1 MPEPKSPV
9 LRSPPAP
16 MVCWF
21 DPGQLAATARQVVV
35 STLFG
40 ENADRRLLEALASGP
55 YRPVDFSTVT
65 AADGATVPRDEI
77 TIDYLA
83 DTGDGWNPTYA
94 VAYWISRPA
103 LTLEAEGKTHE
114 TRRGDVL
121 LFGGDQVYP
130 TASRAEYELRLVE
143 PFEAALKCL
152 PKDNPSLFV
161 IPGNHDWYDSLVS
174 FTRLFVSKKWFAAWR
189 VPQKRS
195 YFVLKLPH
203 DWWLVGTD
211 VQLGSDIDEAQLAFF
226 QEVALEMGPEGKV
239 ILCNAEPHWV
249 YAHEER
255 NPAKSEKLARE
266 GNLRFL
272 QEKVFKGQIRVF
284 IAGDL
289 HHYRRHATEDDR
301 FQKITAGGGGA
312 FLHPTHRMNDTPMDV
327 PSPSGTRRFF
337 RKGVFPAPGVSARL
351 AYRNL
356 LFLFRNPKFGLL
368 TGALYLLISWNAMV
382 DLTDYSLRDWPAAL
396 GKATVATLRLPS
408 ACFWIVATFLGFI
421 LFTDAR
427 TKLQRFAGGF
437 VHAAVQLLGAFFI
450 GWVSTLFARDLG
462 LAYKEVPQMALS
474 AVVLFAGGWVVGS
487 CVMGVYLLVA
497 LNVFGFH
504 HNEAFSSLAIEDW
517 KNFLRMR
524 IGPDGA
530 LTIYPVGI
538 ERVPRDWES
547 VPGAGPEEAQL
558 RPAPGSGTPPV
569 LIEPPVVVR
578 P

>member
-9 LRSPPAP
+9 LRRPPAR

-21 DPGQLAATARQVVV
+21 DPGQLAATARLVAV

-40 ENADRRLLEALASGP
+40 ENADRRFLEALASGP
-55 YRPVDFSTVT
+55 YRPVDFSTV
-65 AADGATVPRDEI
+65 ASADGGAVPREEI

-83 DTGDGWNPTYA
+83 DTGDGWNSTYA
-94 VAYWISRPA
+94 VAYWITRPA
-103 LTLEAEGKTHE
+103 LTLETAGTKVE

-130 TASRAEYELRLVE
+130 TASRGEYELRLVE
-143 PFEAALKCL
+143 PFEAALSCL
-152 PKDNPSLFV
+152 PKENPSLFV

-174 FTRLFVSKKWFAAWR
+174 FTRLFLSKKWFAAWH

-195 YFVLKLPH
+195 YFALKLPH

-211 VQLGSDIDEAQLAFF
+211 VQLGSDIDEPQLEFF
-226 QEVALEMGPEGKV
+226 RSVAAEMGPNGRV

-255 NPAKSEKLARE
+255 DGAKREQLAHE
-266 GNLRFL
+266 SNLRFL
-272 QEKVFKGQIRVF
+272 EENVFRGQIRVF
-284 IAGDL
+284 LAGDL

-312 FLHPTHRMNDTPMDV
+312 FLHPTHRMNDTPIDA
-327 PSPSGTRRFF
+327 PAPGGTRRFF
-337 RKGVFPAPGVSARL
+337 RKGAFPGPDVSARL

-356 LFLFRNPKFGLL
+356 LFLFRNPRFGVL

-382 DLTDYSLRDWPAAL
+382 DLTDFSLRDWPAAL
-396 GKATVATLRLPS
+396 GRATVETLRLPS

-427 TKLQRFAGGF
+427 TKTQRFVGGF
-437 VHAAVQLLGAFFI
+437 VHAALQLVAAFFI
-450 GWVSTLFARDLG
+450 GWLSTLLASELG
-462 LAYKEVPQMALS
+462 FPFDSVPQLLLS
-474 AVVLFAGGWVVGS
+474 ATLLFAGGWVVGS
-487 CVMGVYLLVA
+487 CIMGVYLLVA
-497 LNVFGFH
+497 LNGFGFH

-524 IGPDGA
+524 IGPDGE

-538 ERVPRDWES
+538 ERVPRAWDP
-547 VPGAGPEEAQL
+547 VPGAGQEDARF
-558 RPAPGSGTPPV
+558 RPAAGSGTPPV
-569 LIEPPVVVR
+569 LIEPPVTVR

>member
-1 MPEPKSPV
+1 
-9 LRSPPAP
+9 
-16 MVCWF
+16 MVGWF
-21 DPGQLAATARQVVV
+21 DPGQLASTARQVVV

-40 ENADRRLLEALASGP
+40 ENADQRLLEALASGA
-55 YRPVDFSTVT
+55 YAPVDFSTTVSP
-65 AADGATVPRDEI
+65 DGAAVPREEI

-83 DTGDGWNPTYA
+83 DTGDGWNSTYA

-103 LTLEAEGKTHE
+103 LTLEAAGRAFE

-121 LFGGDQVYP
+121 LFGGDEVYP
-130 TASRAEYELRLVE
+130 TASRAEYELRLVQ
-143 PFEAALKCL
+143 PFETALKRL
-152 PKDNPSLFV
+152 AAGNPSLFV
-161 IPGNHDWYDSLVS
+161 IPGNHDWYDSLIS
-174 FTRLFVSKKWFAAWR
+174 FTRLFLSKRWFAAWR
-189 VPQKRS
+189 LPQKRS
-195 YFVLKLPH
+195 YFALKLPH

-211 VQLGSDIDEAQLAFF
+211 VQLGSDIDEPQLDFF
-226 QEVALEMGPEGKV
+226 RSVAREMGPNGRV

-255 NPAKSEKLARE
+255 NREKSEKLARE

-272 QEKVFKGQIRVF
+272 EEDVFKGRIRVF
-284 IAGDL
+284 VAGDL
-289 HHYRRHATEDDR
+289 HHYRRHATDDDR

-312 FLHPTHRMNDTPMDV
+312 FLHPTHRMNDSPMDV
-327 PSPSGTRRFF
+327 PGPAGTQRFF
-337 RKGVFPAPGVSARL
+337 RKGAFPPPGVSSRL

-356 LFLFRNPKFGLL
+356 LFLFRNPKFGIV

-382 DLTDYSLRDWPAAL
+382 DLTGHTLREWPAAL
-396 GKATVATLRLPS
+396 RTATAETLRLPS
-408 ACFWIVATFLGFI
+408 ACFWIVATFLGFV

-427 TKLQRFAGGF
+427 TRLQRVTGGV
-437 VHAAVQLLGAFFI
+437 VHAAAQLLGAFFI
-450 GWVSTLFARDLG
+450 GWSSTLLARDLG
-462 LAYKEVPQMALS
+462 FSYGSVPQLLFS
-474 AVVLFAGGWVVGS
+474 AAFLFAGGWVAGS

-517 KNFLRMR
+517 KSFLRMR

-538 ERVPRDWES
+538 ERVPRRWEP
-547 VPGAGPEEAQL
+547 VPEAGPEEAQL
-558 RPAPGSGTPPV
+558 RPGPGSGTPPV

>member
-1 MPEPKSPV
+1 
-9 LRSPPAP
+9 

-40 ENADRRLLEALASGP
+40 ENADRRLLEALSSGP
-55 YRPVDFSTVT
+55 YQPVDFSTVT
-65 AADGATVPRDEI
+65 AGDGAAVPREEI

-83 DTGDGWNPTYA
+83 DTGDGWNSTYA
-94 VAYWISRPA
+94 VAYWITRPE
-103 LTLEAEGKTHE
+103 LSLEAEGRNHE

-130 TASRAEYELRLVE
+130 TASRAEYELRLVS
-143 PFEAALKCL
+143 PFEAALKRL
-152 PKDNPSLFV
+152 PEPKPSLFA

-174 FTRLFVSKKWFAAWR
+174 FTRLFISKKYFAAWEA
-189 VPQKRS
+189 PQRRS
-195 YFVLKLPH
+195 YFALKLPH

-211 VQLGSDIDEAQLAFF
+211 VQLGSDIDEAQREFF
-226 QEVALEMGPEGKV
+226 RSVAAEMGPDGRV
-239 ILCNAEPHWV
+239 ILCNAEPYWV

-255 NPAKSEKLARE
+255 NREKSETLARE
-266 GNLRFL
+266 GNLVYL
-272 QEKVFKGQIRVF
+272 QDNVFKGQIRVF

-312 FLHPTHRMNDTPMDV
+312 FLHPTHRMNDEPMDV
-327 PSPSGTRRFF
+327 PAPGETRRFF

-356 LFLFRNPKFGLL
+356 LFLFRNPKFGVL
-368 TGALYLLISWNAMV
+368 TASLYLLVSWNAMV
-382 DLTDYSLRDWPAAL
+382 DLTCYSPGEWPAAL
-396 GKATVATLRLPS
+396 GRAAEETLRLPS

-427 TKLQRFAGGF
+427 TKFQRVAGGF
-437 VHAAVQLLGAFFI
+437 VHASAQLLGAFFI
-450 GWVSTLFARDLG
+450 GWFSTLLAGKLGFAYDSVQQL
-462 LAYKEVPQMALS
+462 LLS
-474 AVVLFAGGWVVGS
+474 AAALFAGGWVVGS

-538 ERVPRDWES
+538 ERVPRAWEP
-547 VPGAGPEEAQL
+547 VPDARPVDARF
-558 RPAPGSGTPPV
+558 RPAAGSGTPPV
-569 LIEPPVVVR
+569 LIEPPVTVR